1 MSNLCSLILQVNC
14 ASTYHKDLNYDHIGK
29 DISCNLGSLNIAKI
43 MDAVDF
49 GKAVYTAIR
58 ALTAMAD
65 MSDILSMPSIA
76 AGNHSSHAIGLG
88 QINLHSYPIWHVN
101 VSSTIRKKAS
111 TSPISTFIPWLTTL
125 CVPLIGWRSSAAAPS
140 AALKTHAT
148 PVANISENI
157 PSENG
162 NRKPNEC
169 ASCLPPPTS
178 LFQIVPRGWR
188 YASQ

>member
-1 MSNLCSLILQVNC
+1 MMFEDTVNRENPIARHINMSNLCSLNLQVNC

-65 MSDILSMPSIA
+65 MSDILSVPSIA

-88 QINLHSYPIWHVN
+88 QINLHSYPSIAIL
-101 VSSTIRKKAS
+101 SGT
-111 TSPISTFIPWLTTL
+111 
-125 CVPLIGWRSSAAAPS
+125 
-140 AALKTHAT
+140 
-148 PVANISENI
+148 
-157 PSENG
+157 
-162 NRKPNEC
+162 
-169 ASCLPPPTS
+169 
-178 LFQIVPRGWR
+178 
-188 YASQ
+188 